1 MLQFLK
7 FLGKFV
13 EPRSNFNTSAP
24 KLFFPPSSR
33 FSVSFLFSVVFYL
46 KRGSVSLII
55 LRNCISQSLSIV
67 LSFRVRAFDIIPEID
82 CKRQGIDGFS
92 NGQRNGDLGV
102 YLLSERNAAREE
114 IVFSAN
120 SFDVSTAGTRC
131 SSLELASRL
140 QCDGTFSYRVPS
152 VTNISFYSWR
162 TFQSQVQW
170 QIKLLKIVVS
180 YFIRFIIFTSSSVCT
195 EIL

>member
-1 MLQFLK
+1 MFVFVKIIYRWKYRNAAVSKILGEIHRVTKQFWYIGAKTL
-7 FLGKFV
+7 
-13 EPRSNFNTSAP
+13 
-24 KLFFPPSSR
+24 PPSLVP
-33 FSVSFLFSVVFYL
+33 FFCFFFFLCRFYL

-67 LSFRVRAFDIIPEID
+67 LSFRVRTLDIIPEID

-102 YLLSERNAAREE
+102 YLLSKRNAAREE

-120 SFDVSTAGTRC
+120 SFDVSTVGTRC
-131 SSLELASRL
+131 FSLELVSRL

-152 VTNISFYSWR
+152 VTNISFWSWR
-162 TFQSQVQW
+162 TFQSQV
-170 QIKLLKIVVS
+170 
-180 YFIRFIIFTSSSVCT
+180 
-195 EIL
+195 